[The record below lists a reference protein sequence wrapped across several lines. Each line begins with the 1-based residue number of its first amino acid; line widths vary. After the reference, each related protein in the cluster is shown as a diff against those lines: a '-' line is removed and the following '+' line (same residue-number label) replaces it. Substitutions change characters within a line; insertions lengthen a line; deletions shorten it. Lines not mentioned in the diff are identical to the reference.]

1 LRGNPTEA
9 QQTPCRDTKKTDNKA
24 LLYIRQCLDAG
35 NSEKVANAYTS
46 KVAWDV
52 LVKNYVG
59 GTKVKL
65 QYYGAGTILG
75 LMTITNQMKN
85 CEETV
90 SDQMGVEKVL
100 RIGSNIRN

>member
-1 LRGNPTEA
+1 M
-9 QQTPCRDTKKTDNKA
+9 
-24 LLYIRQCLDAG
+24 DAG
-35 NSEKVANAYTS
+35 NSEKVANAYTL

-59 GTKVKL
+59 GAKLNKVKL
-65 QYYGAGTILG
+65 QFQRASTILG
-75 LMTITNQMKN
+75 LMAITNQMKN